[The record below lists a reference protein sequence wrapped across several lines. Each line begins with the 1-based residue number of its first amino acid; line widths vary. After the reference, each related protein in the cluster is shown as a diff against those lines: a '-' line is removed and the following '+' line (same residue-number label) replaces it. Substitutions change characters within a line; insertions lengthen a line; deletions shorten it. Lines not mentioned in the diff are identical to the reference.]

1 MFEEC
6 VGKQIGNIN
15 GVARHLE
22 IVWTNLGERDRQLVD
37 SERTIILKLFFK
49 NQFYPS

>member
-1 MFEEC
+1 MFDEC
-6 VGKQIGNIN
+6 VDKQIGNIN

-22 IVWTNLGERDRQLVD
+22 IVWTNSGERNRQLVD
-37 SERTIILKLFFK
+37 SERTIILKLFLK